1 MLWRKIIN
9 QYFNIE
15 LLKEIGR
22 DICKGILLSNYN
34 KNINQRTKEINIGQD
49 SSLNKDLINEVDI
62 INNEFNKYININ
74 KTNKKEEEII
84 EEEKNPKLVEIN
96 RILKNI
102 IAILYD
108 LLPAFSVNK
117 KK

>member
-1 MLWRKIIN
+1 MRKYKYGTGRIRLFNELNIENIVTFETSYFGCNEGKYIN

-74 KTNKKEEEII
+74 KTNKKII
-84 EEEKNPKLVEIN
+84 F
-96 RILKNI
+96 
-102 IAILYD
+102 Y
-108 LLPAFSVNK
+108 F
-117 KK
+117 